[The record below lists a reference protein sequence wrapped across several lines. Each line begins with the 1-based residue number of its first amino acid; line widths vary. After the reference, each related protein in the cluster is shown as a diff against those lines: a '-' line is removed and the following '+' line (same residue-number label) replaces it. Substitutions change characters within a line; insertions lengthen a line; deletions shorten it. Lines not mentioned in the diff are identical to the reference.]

1 MNLNTLRTN
10 EALASNTEPLV
21 WGLREVLDYAEV
33 VLNRDDIDA
42 KADAFIDF
50 LAERVV
56 GREYLDEI
64 AAAESHSL
72 VQSFADLE
80 EFFRRIFDIMEALGK
95 GGEVWRT
102 HHIATIRKVRNRLS
116 NISTRSK
123 GLVTDDGLL
132 ERSALGAV
140 RGPECPGH
148 RRRRTRPAG
157 TGPGVCPGGVQAERA
172 SRAAGSWGRSRRG
185 LRG

>member
-1 MNLNTLRTN
+1 M
-10 EALASNTEPLV
+10 ASNTEPLI

-56 GREYLDEI
+56 GREYLDE
-64 AAAESHSL
+64 SL
-72 VQSFADLE
+72 RPKPFTVQSFTDLE
-80 EFFRRIFDIMEALGK
+80 EFFRADLRLMEGMGR

-123 GLVTDDGLL
+123 GLVTDDGL
-132 ERSALGAV
+132 STT
-140 RGPECPGH
+140 CPG
-148 RRRRTRPAG
+148 A
-157 TGPGVCPGGVQAERA
+157 A
-172 SRAAGSWGRSRRG
+172 SRTGVSR
-185 LRG
+185 